1 VRVPEINRRSVGLAL
16 AALLFLGLV
25 AVLLRPRPVRVDVAR
40 AVRGMLQV
48 TVDEE
53 GRTRVRDRFVIAAPI
68 SGRVARIGL
77 DPGDAVDIG
86 TVVARMHPLP
96 IDPRTHAELEARLEA
111 AEAAQR
117 EAAARVEQSQ
127 AALEQAQ
134 RSANRARQ
142 LGGRGM
148 ISPEERELAEL
159 EEIARQKELE
169 AALFG
174 ARGAAYNVEA
184 ARAALLA
191 PGSATA
197 QALVAACEAQ
207 EAGCLELRAPVRGSV
222 LRVPEE
228 SERVVSVGTPLVEL
242 GDTAAL
248 EVVVDVL
255 SADAVKVRP
264 GARMLIEEW
273 GGAGALE
280 ARVRVVEPSGFTKIS
295 ALGVEEQRV
304 NVIGDFVSSPVPLA
318 DNYRVEA
325 RIVVSEHDQVLKIP
339 ASAIF
344 RREDEWHVF
353 AVAQGRA
360 RERRVEVGERNTSEV
375 EVVRG
380 VTEGDVIIVHPSDQV
395 RDGVRVVPL

>member
-1 VRVPEINRRSVGLAL
+1 MPRPSLRSIGFALGGLL
-16 AALLFLGLV
+16 VLGTLFL
-25 AVLLRPRPVRVDVAR
+25 LLRPRSVRVDVAR
-40 AVRGMLQV
+40 AVRGILLV

-77 DPGDAVDIG
+77 EAGDPVDIG
-86 TVVARMHPLP
+86 TVVARMQPLP
-96 IDPRTHAELEARLEA
+96 IDPRTQAELTARLEA

-117 EAAARVEQSQ
+117 EAAARVEQAR

-134 RSANRARQ
+134 RTADRARQ
-142 LGGRGM
+142 LGRRGM

-159 EEIARQKELE
+159 EEIARHKELE

-191 PGSATA
+191 PGAATG

-207 EAGCLELRAPVRGSV
+207 ESGCLELRSPVRGSV

-228 SERVVSVGTPLVEL
+228 SERVVPVGTPLLEL
-242 GDTAAL
+242 GDTSAL

-255 SADAVKVRP
+255 SADAVKVKP

-273 GGAGALE
+273 GGDARLE
-280 ARVRVVEPSGFTKIS
+280 ARVRVIEPSGFTKIS

-304 NVIGDFVSSPVPLA
+304 NIIGDFISSPVPLA

-325 RIVVSEHDQVLKIP
+325 RMVVSEHEQVLKIP
-339 ASAIF
+339 ASALF
-344 RREDEWHVF
+344 RRQDEWHVF
-353 AVAQGRA
+353 TVTQGRA
-360 RERRVEVGERNTSEV
+360 RERRVEVGERNTFEV
-375 EVVRG
+375 EVMHGLRDG
-380 VTEGDVIIVHPSDQV
+380 EVIIVHPSDQV
-395 RDGVRVVPL
+395 RDGVRIVAL